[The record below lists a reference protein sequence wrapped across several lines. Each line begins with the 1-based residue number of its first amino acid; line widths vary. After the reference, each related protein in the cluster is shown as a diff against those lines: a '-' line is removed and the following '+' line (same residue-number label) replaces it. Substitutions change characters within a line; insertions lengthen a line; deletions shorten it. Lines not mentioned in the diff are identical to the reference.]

1 MDELNQISALVKEY
15 IAPET
20 VWLVP
25 CLYALGSIIK
35 RSIRI
40 DDTLIPTVL
49 CVVGIFLS
57 ALVSVASCE
66 PVTWVQWVVLVAV
79 SLGQGYV
86 LAAAAVCLNQLIK
99 QHSIAGRL
107 KKGFDGSAADL
118 QQTEGTDAPD
128 GACGN
133 K

>member
-1 MDELNQISALVKEY
+1 MKGGERVDELSEISALVKEY
-15 IAPET
+15 ISPET

-40 DDTLIPTVL
+40 DDTLIPGVL

-66 PVTWVQWVVLVAV
+66 PTNWIQWVILVAV
-79 SLGQGYV
+79 SIGQGYV
-86 LAAAAVCLNQLIK
+86 LAAAAICLNQLIK
-99 QHSIAGRL
+99 QHGRAGAL
-107 KKGFDGSAADL
+107 KKGFDGKEEEDE
-118 QQTEGTDAPD
+118 T
-128 GACGN
+128 GN
-133 K
+133 

>member
-1 MDELNQISALVKEY
+1 MESISQISSLVKEY
-15 IAPET
+15 IMPET

-66 PVTWVQWVVLVAV
+66 PTDRKSVV
-79 SLGQGYV
+79 
-86 LAAAAVCLNQLIK
+86 
-99 QHSIAGRL
+99 
-107 KKGFDGSAADL
+107 
-118 QQTEGTDAPD
+118 
-128 GACGN
+128 
-133 K
+133 

>member
-1 MDELNQISALVKEY
+1 MKGGERVNELSEISALVKEY
-15 IAPET
+15 ISRET

-40 DDTLIPTVL
+40 DDTLIPGVL

-66 PVTWVQWVVLVAV
+66 PTNWIQWVILVAV
-79 SLGQGYV
+79 SIGQGYV
-86 LAAAAVCLNQLIK
+86 LAAAAICLNQLIK
-99 QHSIAGRL
+99 QHGRAGAL
-107 KKGFDGSAADL
+107 KKGFDGKEEENE
-118 QQTEGTDAPD
+118 T
-128 GACGN
+128 GN
-133 K
+133 

>member
-1 MDELNQISALVKEY
+1 MNELSEISALVKEY
-15 IAPET
+15 ISPET

-40 DDTLIPTVL
+40 DDTLIPGVL

-66 PVTWVQWVVLVAV
+66 PTNWIQWVILVAV
-79 SLGQGYV
+79 SIGQGYV
-86 LAAAAVCLNQLIK
+86 LAAAAICLNQLIK
-99 QHSIAGRL
+99 QHSRAGAL
-107 KKGFDGSAADL
+107 KKGFDGKEDNTDE
-118 QQTEGTDAPD
+118 QTR
-128 GACGN
+128 N
-133 K
+133 

>member
-1 MDELNQISALVKEY
+1 MNELSEISALVKEY
-15 IAPET
+15 ISPET

-40 DDTLIPTVL
+40 DDTLIPGVL

-66 PVTWVQWVVLVAV
+66 PTNWIQWVILVAV
-79 SLGQGYV
+79 SIGQGYV
-86 LAAAAVCLNQLIK
+86 LAAAAICLNQLIK
-99 QHSIAGRL
+99 QHGRAGAF
-107 KKGFDGSAADL
+107 KKGFDGKEEENE
-118 QQTEGTDAPD
+118 T
-128 GACGN
+128 GN
-133 K
+133 

>member
-1 MDELNQISALVKEY
+1 MEAISEISSLVKEY
-15 IAPET
+15 ITPET

-49 CVVGIFLS
+49 CVAGIFLS
-57 ALVSVASCE
+57 ALVSMAACE
-66 PVTWVQWVVLVAV
+66 PTNWMQWVILVAV
-79 SLGQGYV
+79 SVGQGYV

-99 QHSIAGRL
+99 QHSRAGAL
-107 KKGFDGSAADL
+107 KKGFDGD
-118 QQTEGTDAPD
+118 DANGD
-128 GACGN
+128 S
-133 K
+133 